1 MSQDKIIAF
10 AGITQAVALVHQ
22 LATTGKCDQSA
33 FDASIHSLFVFDAE
47 TTYDVYGGREGV
59 ALGIREASDMLAQAS
74 ASALTQYCLGVI
86 QLQKLLQGDK
96 QKMARIA
103 SQMSRI
109 SEQSLHFSETHENI
123 IAALNE
129 LYTTEVSSAKFR
141 IQVRG
146 EPAFLQQQATA
157 EKIRALLLAGI
168 RSAHL
173 WRQKGGS
180 RLDLLLK
187 RSSIQKALKAL
198 S

>member
-1 MSQDKIIAF
+1 MIQDKIIAF

-22 LATTGKCDQSA
+22 LATTGRCDQKA
-33 FDASIHSLFVFDAE
+33 FDASIHSLFVFDAS
-47 TTYDVYGGREGV
+47 TTVDVYGGREGIE
-59 ALGIREASDMLAQAS
+59 LGVSEAAEMLDKAS

-86 QLQKLLQGDK
+86 QLQKLLQADK
-96 QKMARIA
+96 AKMARIGT
-103 SQMSRI
+103 QMSRI
-109 SEQSLHFSETHENI
+109 AEQSLHFTETHENI

-129 LYTTEVSSAKFR
+129 LYTSEVSSAKFR

-146 EPAFLQQQATA
+146 EPTFLQQQATA

-187 RSSIQKALKAL
+187 RSSLQKALKQLA
-198 S
+198 